1 MLKKW
6 VAIVLAISLA
16 LCLMPAASAA
26 GTEAQDA
33 ADALYALGLFRGT
46 GTDAEGAPVFA
57 LSSPLTRGEAVT
69 MLVRLLGQEEEALG
83 GTWETPFTDLADWMA
98 PYVGLTYE
106 SGLTT
111 GTGETSFEGDAPVTA
126 AQFLTFVLRALGYDD
141 SAGDFSWDR
150 AWELSDALGIT
161 DGTYGPG
168 NHDAFV
174 RGDAALVSLAALSQR
189 CKGADTTLLEQI
201 ELRNPPRAD
210 FGALMDEAAAAHQA
224 LLENGAPFAGF
235 ENYLVNDPEA
245 TGLVSPAEA
254 AALTALGSQGPDVLS
269 PEEAGADIDLLFRA
283 IRSAYGA
290 YYYFGPENFAA
301 AEAELMS
308 WLEGHSAVPRAELA
322 AKLAEALDFVRD
334 AHFYVGD
341 IGIREALFREEYF
354 YCPGQSWARDDGGYY
369 KYVAGEKWYLDHFA
383 DSRVEME
390 EMLLRSGELCWAPVL
405 FCRPGDVAAS
415 SVTLRNDAGETLTEP
430 LTWTESQAYSQSVRE
445 PDYHLLRENG
455 IVYISERNFD
465 MSYEALLNGFV
476 AAAATVRDASLII
489 FDIRANGGGAD
500 HFGRNWVEAFCG
512 AEPQLT
518 EAWSTRV
525 STLRNAALARDG
537 LQPESGISGFYY
549 HVGSTAGRLL
559 PNDVP
564 ILVLVDDMCGSS
576 GESMLNFLRAMD
588 NVLVVGSNS
597 SGYQLCGNV
606 MGFRLPNSGIPFD
619 FGASL
624 QFSFTAENVDF
635 RGYAPDVWC
644 DPAWALDAALNLVL
658 RYGLTD
664 LDTWQAFR
672 SAVYAVA

>member
-1 MLKKW
+1 
-6 VAIVLAISLA
+6 
-16 LCLMPAASAA
+16 MP
-26 GTEAQDA
+26 
-33 ADALYALGLFRGT
+33 
-46 GTDAEGAPVFA
+46 
-57 LSSPLTRGEAVT
+57 
-69 MLVRLLGQEEEALG
+69 
-83 GTWETPFTDLADWMA
+83 
-98 PYVGLTYE
+98 
-106 SGLTT
+106 
-111 GTGETSFEGDAPVTA
+111 
-126 AQFLTFVLRALGYDD
+126 GY
-141 SAGDFSWDR
+141 
-150 AWELSDALGIT
+150 
-161 DGTYGPG
+161 
-168 NHDAFV
+168 
-174 RGDAALVSLAALSQR
+174 
-189 CKGADTTLLEQI
+189 
-201 ELRNPPRAD
+201 
-210 FGALMDEAAAAHQA
+210 
-224 LLENGAPFAGF
+224 

-308 WLEGHSAVPRAELA
+308 WLEGHSAVPRRSLRQSWPRRWISCGTRT
-322 AKLAEALDFVRD
+322 FMW
-334 AHFYVGD
+334 GTS
-341 IGIREALFREEYF
+341 GIREALFREEYF

-489 FDIRANGGGAD
+489 FDIRANVGGAD

-512 AEPQLT
+512 TEPQLT

-537 LQPESGISGFYY
+537 LQPR
-549 HVGSTAGRLL
+549 AGYRAFITMWAATQAGCC
-559 PNDVP
+559 PTTFP
-564 ILVLVDDMCGSS
+564 SWCWWTTCAAPP
-576 GESMLNFLRAMD
+576 GEHA
-588 NVLVVGSNS
+588 
-597 SGYQLCGNV
+597 
-606 MGFRLPNSGIPFD
+606 
-619 FGASL
+619 
-624 QFSFTAENVDF
+624 
-635 RGYAPDVWC
+635 
-644 DPAWALDAALNLVL
+644 
-658 RYGLTD
+658 
-664 LDTWQAFR
+664 
-672 SAVYAVA
+672 